1 MNSIAKVLIKNGI
14 TSIVSTHALSSILT
28 SKTNLPIKINKRFS
42 VITDIYAHSFW
53 PKDVDFYFV
62 PHKETL
68 KTLVENGVKEKNIY
82 VVGMPLR
89 KEFYLNYDQ
98 AKVKREIRINNN
110 YPVFLISGGSKGIG
124 NIMEI
129 VEVFTYIKH
138 KINLIVFCG
147 SNLSLKKELNYFAK
161 EKQINIYPLSYQK
174 NPAIYYAAS
183 DCVIGKAGGITVFEA
198 ASMKK
203 PFIIYSPLPGQEE
216 RNAKFLVS
224 HHCSVYPKNQREL
237 KNIIDLWFLN
247 RGFFM
252 KLANN
257 IYKLHKVDAPS
268 VIVNKIINQV
278 NIL

>member
-1 MNSIAKVLIKNGI
+1 MR
-14 TSIVSTHALSSILT
+14 
-28 SKTNLPIKINKRFS
+28 IKINKRFA

-53 PKDVDFYFV
+53 PKDADFYFV
-62 PHKETL
+62 PHNETF
-68 KTLVENGVKEKNIY
+68 KTLTENGIKHSKVL
-82 VVGMPLR
+82 VTGMPLR
-89 KEFYLNYDQ
+89 KEFYVNYNLS
-98 AKVKREIRINNN
+98 KLKKELKIHNV
-110 YPVFLISGGSKGIG
+110 YPTFLITGGSKGIG
-124 NIMEI
+124 DIMEI

-138 KINLIVFCG
+138 RVNLIVFCG
-147 SNLSLKKELNYFAK
+147 SNSSLKRELHYFAK

-174 NPAIYYAAS
+174 NPAIYYAVS
-183 DCVIGKAGGITVFEA
+183 DCVIGKAGGITVFET

-237 KNIIDLWFLN
+237 KNIIELWFSN

-257 IYKLHKVDAPS
+257 IYKLHRVDAPS
-268 VIVNKIINQV
+268 VIVNKIINQI